1 MTASHPPSL
10 PQAARHWQCGCGKPP
25 SRLADTAHDAGAL
38 PDYPGEPGHPEGR
51 VPAPTSVSPAGS
63 CGMGAVT
70 RLRGRLN
77 RSAGMFVCCHRNTP
91 CSSST
96 RGSHMTLGWD
106 NPTADRTTTVLLR
119 HGDTQL
125 SPEHRFSGLRDLPL
139 SANGTLQ
146 AQAAACRLATGAP
159 IDAVVSSPLQRAL
172 ATAAIAA
179 GELGL
184 TAVIDDDLRE
194 TDFGDWDGFTLA
206 EIQQRWPAAAASWRR
221 DPEQAPPGGES
232 FAETAHR
239 VNRACDRLLRD
250 HGGQTVLVVSH
261 ITPIKILLC
270 RALGVPLG
278 TVYRLY
284 LGSACINEI
293 QWHGR
298 GFAAVHRVNDT
309 SHLP

>member
-1 MTASHPPSL
+1 
-10 PQAARHWQCGCGKPP
+10 
-25 SRLADTAHDAGAL
+25 
-38 PDYPGEPGHPEGR
+38 
-51 VPAPTSVSPAGS
+51 
-63 CGMGAVT
+63 
-70 RLRGRLN
+70 
-77 RSAGMFVCCHRNTP
+77 
-91 CSSST
+91 
-96 RGSHMTLGWD
+96 MTLGWD
-106 NPTADRTTTVLLR
+106 NPPSSPTTTVLLR

-139 SANGTLQ
+139 SPMGTRQ
-146 AQAAACRLATGAP
+146 ARAAAYHLAAGAP
-159 IDAVVSSPLQRAL
+159 IDAVVSSPLQRAV

-184 TAVIDDDLRE
+184 TAVVDDDLSE
-194 TDFGDWDGFTLA
+194 TDFGDWDGFTLSG
-206 EIQQRWPAAAASWRR
+206 IQQRWPAAAAAWRH

-232 FAETAHR
+232 FADTARR
-239 VNRACDRLLRD
+239 VDRACDRLLRD
-250 HGGQTVLVVSH
+250 YGGQVVLVVSH

-270 RALGVPLG
+270 RALSVPLS

-309 SHLP
+309 SHLARLTGPISSATDARPC

>member
-1 MTASHPPSL
+1 
-10 PQAARHWQCGCGKPP
+10 
-25 SRLADTAHDAGAL
+25 
-38 PDYPGEPGHPEGR
+38 
-51 VPAPTSVSPAGS
+51 
-63 CGMGAVT
+63 
-70 RLRGRLN
+70 
-77 RSAGMFVCCHRNTP
+77 
-91 CSSST
+91 
-96 RGSHMTLGWD
+96 MTLGWD
-106 NPTADRTTTVLLR
+106 NPTTAPTTTVLLR

-125 SPEHRFSGLRDLPL
+125 SPEHRFSGLRDVPL
-139 SANGTLQ
+139 STSGTQQ
-146 AQAAACRLATGAP
+146 AKAAACRLAAGAP
-159 IDAVVSSPLQRAL
+159 IDAVVSSPLQRAV

-179 GELGL
+179 RELAL
-184 TAVIDDDLRE
+184 TAVIDEDLRE
-194 TDFGDWDGFTLA
+194 TDFGAWEGLTLA
-206 EIQQRWPAAAASWRR
+206 EIQQRWPVAAARWRR

-232 FAETAHR
+232 FAATALR

-250 HGGQTVLVVSH
+250 HGGQTILVVCH

-278 TVYRLY
+278 TLYRLY